1 MLCQIDLIGRSHSC
15 FRYVGGWQR
24 RFQRIPRDESNTA
37 ETVIDWP
44 SNNSLESMRPD
55 SRSVSFTFH
64 REVLNVKN
72 SPEIT
77 KKLRRRLQDRF
88 EKEKPGDSCKEKMS
102 KDKQTGDRSWNNLSL
117 GNMSADSRRALRNGA
132 EKLSKTISSVRT
144 TFGTISQKFK
154 SSTRR
159 RQRLEEQQSPNSICK
174 MQTPQTRSRQLLGRT
189 PTKLYSPFGIES
201 PRHAWNKE
209 NNETPVHTPPGM
221 NTRYI
226 QCRPFR
232 FTRAKGFSMLR

>member
-1 MLCQIDLIGRSHSC
+1 
-15 FRYVGGWQR
+15 
-24 RFQRIPRDESNTA
+24 
-37 ETVIDWP
+37 
-44 SNNSLESMRPD
+44 MRPD

-64 REVLNVKN
+64 REVLSVKN

-77 KKLRRRLQDRF
+77 KNTKNLRRRLQDRF
-88 EKEKPGDSCKEKMS
+88 EKEKPGDSCKGKMS
-102 KDKQTGDRSWNNLSL
+102 KDKQTGDRSWNNLTL
-117 GNMSADSRRALRNGA
+117 GNMSADSRRALRSGA
-132 EKLSKTISSVRT
+132 EKLSKTITSVRT

-201 PRHAWNKE
+201 PRHAWDKE
-209 NNETPVHTPPGM
+209 NNETPMYSPAEV

-232 FTRAKGFSMLR
+232 FTRAKGFSVLR